1 MYLLAAIAY
10 GISIFIDVAAYH
22 LKFHVHD
29 IKNLRY
35 LFSLINVFQF
45 SARAFVLIFI
55 PMMAHYT
62 ETVKDMDLVWL
73 ITLYSHIFVILLLIP
88 LLFKKFSNNFSIKTI
103 LLLNRVLGK
112 NKKIYLTK
120 NLKRDNSEDMP
131 KGSLMSK
138 MLFSSSIFVSGFFFS
153 VGITFIYYLSFWF
166 PDKSLTLV
174 SYSQIINMVGS
185 LLLIL
190 FIDPKIMSSIDI
202 GEGQREINILTR
214 NRIFVHITLIM
225 LLFILI
231 WWQ

>member
-10 GISIFIDVAAYH
+10 GFSIFIDVATYH

-29 IKNLRY
+29 VKNLRY

-45 SARAFVLIFI
+45 SARGFVLIFI
-55 PMMAHYT
+55 PMMAYYT
-62 ETVKDMDLVWL
+62 ETAKDMDLVWL
-73 ITLYSHIFVILLLIP
+73 ITVYSHVFVILLLIP
-88 LLFKKFSNNFSIKTI
+88 LLFKKFSNKFSIEI
-103 LLLNRVLGK
+103 IMLLNRVLGK
-112 NKKIYLTK
+112 NKKINLSE
-120 NLKRDNSEDMP
+120 NLKRGKLEARP
-131 KGSLMSK
+131 KESLMSRI
-138 MLFSSSIFVSGFFFS
+138 LFSSSIFVSGFFFS
-153 VGITFIYYLSFWF
+153 VGITFIYYLSFWY
-166 PDKSLTLV
+166 PEKSLTLV

-202 GEGQREINILTR
+202 GEGQKEINILTR

-225 LLFILI
+225 LLFIII